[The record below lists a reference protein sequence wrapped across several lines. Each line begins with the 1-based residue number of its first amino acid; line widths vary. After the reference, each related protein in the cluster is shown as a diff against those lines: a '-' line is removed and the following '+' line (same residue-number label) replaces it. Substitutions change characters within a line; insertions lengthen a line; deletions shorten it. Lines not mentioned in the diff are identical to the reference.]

1 MSLPLAAVAGGGVFL
16 ELGALLLALAVL
28 ARVGLAAGLST
39 IPLYLLGG
47 VVAGAF
53 DPLEISGDF
62 VEVGGQIGLVLL
74 LFMLG
79 LEYSAGELVENV
91 RVALPAG
98 AADAVL
104 NFTPGLLA
112 GLLLGWD
119 ATAAFLLGGA
129 TYISSSGV
137 IAKVLEDLGRLGN
150 RETPSVLS
158 LLVIE
163 DLAMAA
169 YLPVATVLLAGGAL
183 PEAVRSIGVALAA
196 AGVIL
201 VAALRHGE
209 ALSRLVA
216 SRSDEVL
223 LLTLFGLV
231 LAVGGAAERAQISA
245 AVGAFLIGI
254 AVSGPVVERA
264 RLQVGPVRDLFAAT
278 FFVFFGLSIDAEKL
292 PAVAVPALALAVA
305 TGATKFGTA
314 WWAARRAGAG
324 PRGRARA
331 GTVFIARGE
340 FSIVIAGLGVTAGV
354 EDALGPLV
362 AAYVLMTAVAG
373 AVITRFADRLVR
385 RPARPRAVAREGEWT
400 PA

>member
-1 MSLPLAAVAGGGVFL
+1 MTLPLAALAGGGVFL

-28 ARVGLAAGLST
+28 ARIGLAARVST

-47 VVAGAF
+47 LVIGAF
-53 DPLEISGDF
+53 EPLDVSEDF
-62 VEVGGQIGLVLL
+62 IEVGGQIGLVLL

-79 LEYSAGELVENV
+79 LEYSAGELTENV

-98 AADAVL
+98 LLDAVL

-112 GLLLGWD
+112 GLILGWD

-137 IAKVLEDLGRLGN
+137 IAKVLEELGRLGN

-163 DLAMAA
+163 DLAMVA
-169 YLPVATVLLAGGAL
+169 YLPVATVLLASGEL
-183 PEAVRSIGVALAA
+183 PEALRSIGVALAA
-196 AGVIL
+196 AAVIL
-201 VAALRHGE
+201 FAALRHGE

-231 LAVGGAAERAQISA
+231 LAVGGAAERAHLQI
-245 AVGAFLIGI
+245 
-254 AVSGPVVERA
+254 GP
-264 RLQVGPVRDLFAAT
+264 LRDLFAAT

-292 PAVAVPALALAVA
+292 PAVAVPALLLALATA
-305 TGATKFGTA
+305 ATKLVTA

-324 PRGRARA
+324 ARGRARA

-340 FSIVIAGLGVTAGV
+340 FSIVIAGLGVAAGV

-362 AAYVLMTAVAG
+362 AAYVLMTAIAG
-373 AVITRFADRLVR
+373 AVVTRFADRLVR
-385 RPARPRAVAREGEWT
+385 PPARPRAVAPDREWT